1 MQTGE
6 RVGYCCLSSFLYFS
20 IAGQG
25 DQRHILN
32 QDADIFIPCFHAI
45 GTIQTDDFGR
55 TDFGY
60 VYIINYLIF
69 IVHLGSLSFMRTNWS
84 IVWNIIMHVFWPF
97 ERKCCQKYSYSST
110 DMV

>member
-25 DQRHILN
+25 DQRHILHP
-32 QDADIFIPCFHAI
+32 DADIFIPCFHAT
-45 GTIQTDDFGR
+45 GTIQTDDFGK

-60 VYIINYLIF
+60 YKLFNFYCALRKLIIYENQLEYSMEYNYACILA
-69 IVHLGSLSFMRTNWS
+69 L
-84 IVWNIIMHVFWPF
+84 
-97 ERKCCQKYSYSST
+97 
-110 DMV
+110 